1 MISSISIKPVNS
13 ATLMALNPA
22 LSPESAKNQTTPLA
36 FNLKQFTH
44 HLPAG
49 SLIAPVPELL
59 PVQPFSLHLLAIPA
73 QSYK

>member
-1 MISSISIKPVNS
+1 MISSISIKPVDP
-13 ATLMALNPA
+13 ATLMALGPA
-22 LSPESAKNQTTPLA
+22 PPLESAKDKATPLT

-49 SLIAPVPELL
+49 SLIASVPEIS
-59 PVQPFSLHLLAIPA
+59 PVQSFSLHLLAIPA